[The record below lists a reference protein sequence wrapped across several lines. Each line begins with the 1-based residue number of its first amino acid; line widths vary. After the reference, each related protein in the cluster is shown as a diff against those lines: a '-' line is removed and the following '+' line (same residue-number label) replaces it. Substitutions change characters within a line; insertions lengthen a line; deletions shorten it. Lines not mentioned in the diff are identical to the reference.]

1 MVARDVAQFRQ
12 FREASGVA
20 PGSASPYIFFTE
32 GIPHMAMTVNIRKEF
47 EEFIARL
54 IESGRYNSEADVVDN
69 ALFYLEEREERRE
82 AKLAKLR
89 AEIQKGFDSGPA
101 EDVGDMFERI
111 KSEGRRRLAVKD
123 AAE

>member
-1 MVARDVAQFRQ
+1 
-12 FREASGVA
+12 
-20 PGSASPYIFFTE
+20 
-32 GIPHMAMTVNIRKEF
+32 MAITVNIRKEF

-89 AEIQKGFDSGPA
+89 AEIQKGLDSGPA
-101 EDVGDMFERI
+101 EEFDPKELFEDI
-111 KSEGRRRLAVKD
+111 KRRGRERLAMERQ
-123 AAE
+123 AAQNLAAGNG

>member
-1 MVARDVAQFRQ
+1 
-12 FREASGVA
+12 
-20 PGSASPYIFFTE
+20 
-32 GIPHMAMTVNIRKEF
+32 MAMTVNIRKEF

-101 EDVGDMFERI
+101 IEVTDTQAWAEEI
-111 KSEGRRRLAVKD
+111 KARGRRRLVERD